1 LKITDITNEDYH
13 SRPGYSASFGKMFLD
28 QSPLHAKESEFN
40 LSAEIEENGNG
51 YHANLLEPEKDLII
65 EGPET
70 RRGKAW
76 SEAKELADLDGKILV
91 TAGVFK
97 NIQAMTEKTLANP
110 ACNKLLTHPERRC
123 EESYFIK
130 EPTGI
135 ITKARPDL
143 LIEKTG
149 VVADLKSTSGLASPK
164 GFLQSAIKF
173 NYFFQAAWYSRI
185 LRLEGFAVK
194 KFIFV
199 VCEKAKP
206 NAVLAHEVSS
216 DAIDYYTPI
225 VENTIKEIAECH
237 NADQWP
243 TGWGHHNVLELP
255 QWMRKDDFDG

>member
-1 LKITDITNEDYH
+1 LKITDISNEDYH

-28 QSPLHAKESEFN
+28 ESPLHAKESEFN

-97 NIQAMTEKTLANP
+97 NIQAMTEKTLADP

-123 EESYFIK
+123 EESYFVK
-130 EPTGI
+130 EKHGI
-135 ITKARPDL
+135 TTKARPDL

-149 VVADLKSTSGLASPK
+149 VVVDLKSTSGSASPR

-173 NYFFQAAWYSRI
+173 NYFFQAAWYARI
-185 LRLEGFAVK
+185 LRLEGFEVR
-194 KFIFV
+194 KFIFA
-199 VCEKAKP
+199 VCEKSKP
-206 NAVLAHEVSS
+206 HAAHAHEVSEE
-216 DAIDYYTPI
+216 ALAHYTPI
-225 VENTIKEIAECH
+225 VEDTITAIACCH
-237 NADQWP
+237 LNEEWP
-243 TGWGHHNVLELP
+243 TGWGHHSVLDLP

>member
-1 LKITDITNEDYH
+1 MKITDISNEEYH
-13 SRPGYSASFGKMFLD
+13 SRPGYSASFGKVFLD
-28 QSPLHAKESEFN
+28 ESPLHAKESEFN
-40 LSAEIEENGNG
+40 LSAEIEETGNA

-97 NIQAMTEKTLANP
+97 NIQAMTEKTLADP
-110 ACNKLLTHPERRC
+110 ACNKLLTHPERQC

-149 VVADLKSTSGLASPK
+149 VVVDLKSTSGLASPK

-185 LRLEGFAVK
+185 LQLEGFAIK

-225 VENTIKEIAECH
+225 VENTIKEIADCH
-237 NADQWP
+237 NANQWP

-255 QWMRKDDFDG
+255 HWLQKDDFDG